1 MSLKQL
7 LYRNQ
12 NLRQKIRDTRM
23 WYRRKRYGL
32 RHVHPTFF
40 TNDCSALSKDLL
52 AREYSF
58 CANGCLVGP
67 KVELGAYVMLGPRVM
82 IVGDD
87 HVFDKAGTA
96 IIFSGRPA
104 KRNTLIDR
112 DAWIGAG
119 SIVMAGVTVGRGAIV
134 AAGSVVTKDVPPYEI
149 HGGVPAKKI
158 KDRFAT
164 EEERERHD
172 RMLNEPPTR
181 GEYCEPLQT
190 RESADQ
196 AP

>member
-1 MSLKQL
+1 MSIRNL
-7 LYRNQ
+7 LYKNQ
-12 NLRQKIRDTRM
+12 NVRQKIRDARM
-23 WYRRKRYGL
+23 WYRRKRYRL
-32 RHVHPTFF
+32 RHVHPTFY
-40 TNDCSALSKDLL
+40 TSDCSALSRDLL

-58 CANGCLVGP
+58 CAKGCLIGP

-87 HVFDKAGTA
+87 HVFDKIATP
-96 IIFSGRPA
+96 IIFSGRPE

-134 AAGSVVTKDVPPYEI
+134 AAGSVVTKDIPPYEI

-158 KDRFAT
+158 KNRFESEEDRAK
-164 EEERERHD
+164 HD
-172 RMLNEPPTR
+172 RMLDEPPRR
-181 GEYCEPLQT
+181 GEYCEPLQM
-190 RESADQ
+190 RSQDQ
-196 AP
+196 G